1 MDRPC
6 VRTILVLKKIYK
18 NDIRSAMTL
27 QDLHAKGGTREQIE
41 DALRKMPVV
50 STSQAGNIFHAA
62 ERILQHPAMV
72 RAIKDQHA
80 KTNTTFLCLS
90 NANIVFITTILKV
103 SPHP

>member
-6 VRTILVLKKIYK
+6 VRTVFGSQKDSK

-50 STSQAGNIFHAA
+50 STPHASSIFHPI

-72 RAIKDQHA
+72 RAIKDLHA
-80 KTNTTFLCLS
+80 ESNTTFLCLS

-103 SPHP
+103 GLRP